1 MVGSRICFWT
11 ARDSYFWNNLISRNM
26 YFNQLVFLYDVELTV
41 NSKFLRIA
49 TLDPILYRISMM
61 AMKFLDLTHPH
72 DLTKLIQK
80 TGLSS

>member
-1 MVGSRICFWT
+1 
-11 ARDSYFWNNLISRNM
+11 M
-26 YFNQLVFLYDVELTV
+26 YFIQLVFLYDVELTV

-80 TGLSS
+80 LAFQLIISLKIQQVTMPP